1 MTDTTTPQQPV
12 YPLPTPADGDPR
24 LTYGLLFDIA
34 EVLQR
39 NGFPQPAGN
48 DWATPRL
55 GQRRDNAQIRAARSR
70 RAASLESCKAVP
82 HRPNEPP
89 VAFAGAATQGRR

>member
-39 NGFPQPAGN
+39 NGFPQPAGT
-48 DWATPRL
+48 DWADLIATL
-55 GQRRDNAQIRAARSR
+55 GRFLYQNKETS
-70 RAASLESCKAVP
+70 
-82 HRPNEPP
+82 
-89 VAFAGAATQGRR
+89 